1 MFPGPHA
8 VPFEWEL
15 TRNRRKQ
22 KNRKDRSGRRNIKC
36 KDREMKTGM
45 VRASGCRGERQERR
59 DKEGPGD
66 LGRPFPKGNTP
77 RRACWSFS

>member
-1 MFPGPHA
+1 M
-8 VPFEWEL
+8 PFEWEL

-36 KDREMKTGM
+36 KDRGMKTGM

-59 DKEGPGD
+59 EQE
-66 LGRPFPKGNTP
+66 
-77 RRACWSFS
+77 